1 MDIQLESVF
10 SMFYQPDECIS
21 GFSYSSHEM
30 IYFCNGCGRV
40 RINKTDYKYEKNSV
54 LLMKNTDIKDYVAE
68 SYTEYICIRFKS
80 KKEIQMLQSGIYPL
94 GNDIVHRL
102 FLRIVEEYT
111 NKKLRYYDLCN
122 VIIVEILIQ
131 LERESRV
138 ENKDK
143 DIYQLINEIDSSLIF
158 RKNVFDIS
166 KEMNYNYDYLR
177 QKFKK
182 ITGVSIKKYII
193 QQRIRNACALLEEK
207 NYSCTEIAQM
217 CGFASSSQFSRIFKE
232 EMGYSPKFYHGE

>member
-1 MDIQLESVF
+1 M
-10 SMFYQPDECIS
+10 
-21 GFSYSSHEM
+21 
-30 IYFCNGCGRV
+30 
-40 RINKTDYKYEKNSV
+40 
-54 LLMKNTDIKDYVAE
+54 
-68 SYTEYICIRFKS
+68 
-80 KKEIQMLQSGIYPL
+80 
-94 GNDIVHRL
+94 
-102 FLRIVEEYT
+102 
-111 NKKLRYYDLCN
+111 
-122 VIIVEILIQ
+122 IIVEILIQ

-193 QQRIRNACALLEEK
+193 QQRIQNACALLEEK

>member
-1 MDIQLESVF
+1 M
-10 SMFYQPDECIS
+10 
-21 GFSYSSHEM
+21 
-30 IYFCNGCGRV
+30 
-40 RINKTDYKYEKNSV
+40 
-54 LLMKNTDIKDYVAE
+54 AE

-94 GNDIVHRL
+94 GNNIAHRL

-158 RKNVFDIS
+158 RK
-166 KEMNYNYDYLR
+166 MYLIY
-177 QKFKK
+177 QKK
-182 ITGVSIKKYII
+182 
-193 QQRIRNACALLEEK
+193 
-207 NYSCTEIAQM
+207 
-217 CGFASSSQFSRIFKE
+217 
-232 EMGYSPKFYHGE
+232 